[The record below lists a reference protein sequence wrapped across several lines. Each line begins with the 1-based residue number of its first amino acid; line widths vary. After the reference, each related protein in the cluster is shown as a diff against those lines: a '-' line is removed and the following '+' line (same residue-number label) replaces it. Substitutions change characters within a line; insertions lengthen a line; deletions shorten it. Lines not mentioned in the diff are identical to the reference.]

1 MIARSA
7 RPGGR
12 RSARR
17 PSTTSGWPAGPPG
30 EYAAVSAAVRPVA
43 VAVGVLEGTKRLAGV
58 AGAFGWDGLGSWD
71 ALLRIRKP
79 DAHGNVV
86 VGKATVADDVRRS
99 VIWSE
104 SEHVAVV
111 GLEDMVVVRA
121 NGHTL
126 VMPTGRAE
134 RLKELVQRL

>member
-1 MIARSA
+1 
-7 RPGGR
+7 
-12 RSARR
+12 
-17 PSTTSGWPAGPPG
+17 
-30 EYAAVSAAVRPVA
+30 
-43 VAVGVLEGTKRLAGV
+43 
-58 AGAFGWDGLGSWD
+58 
-71 ALLRIRKP
+71 LRIRKP

-86 VGKATVADDVRRS
+86 VGKATVADDVHRS

-104 SEHVAVV
+104 SEHVAVI

>member
-1 MIARSA
+1 
-7 RPGGR
+7 
-12 RSARR
+12 
-17 PSTTSGWPAGPPG
+17 
-30 EYAAVSAAVRPVA
+30 
-43 VAVGVLEGTKRLAGV
+43 VLERTKRLAVV
-58 AGAFGWDGLGSWD
+58 AGTFGWDDIGSWD
-71 ALLRIRKP
+71 SLLRIRKP
-79 DAHGNVV
+79 DAQGNVV

>member
-1 MIARSA
+1 M
-7 RPGGR
+7 
-12 RSARR
+12 
-17 PSTTSGWPAGPPG
+17 W
-30 EYAAVSAAVRPVA
+30 VVVA
-43 VAVGVLEGTKRLAGV
+43 VVGRAELLAVV
-58 AGAFGWDGLGSWD
+58 AGTVGRDDIGSWD
-71 ALLRIRKP
+71 ALVRIRKP